1 MFPCRSC
8 GEGIPENSRF
18 CPQCGASLVAETMV
32 TAAISGPAD
41 MPPRPPSRTPS
52 SSSSLD
58 EGRFLPGTLLVGRYR
73 VVALLGRGGMGEVYR
88 ANDLRLGQ
96 PVALK
101 FLPEET
107 AKNETALARFYNE
120 VRIARQVSHP
130 NVCRVYDLGD
140 VEGQP
145 YLSMEYVDGEDLG
158 SLLRRIGRLP
168 EVKALEIARKL
179 RAGAYMSR
187 FLPSSAFSNR
197 EPGTRLPMTPVVAL
211 LNPASYSCTGSRPR
225 AKSFL

>member
-1 MFPCRSC
+1 MLACRSC

-32 TAAISGPAD
+32 TRTAAVSAPAATPSGPS
-41 MPPRPPSRTPS
+41 SRTPS

-88 ANDLRLGQ
+88 VNDLRLGQ

-107 AKNETALARFYNE
+107 AKNETTLARFYNE
-120 VRIARQVSHP
+120 IRIARQVSHP

-145 YLSMEYVDGEDLG
+145 YLSMQYVDGEDLG

-179 RAGAYMSR
+179 CVGLAAAHGRGVLHR
-187 FLPSSAFSNR
+187 DLKPSNIMLDGRGNVLITDF
-197 EPGTRLPMTPVVAL
+197 GL
-211 LNPASYSCTGSRPR
+211 
-225 AKSFL
+225 